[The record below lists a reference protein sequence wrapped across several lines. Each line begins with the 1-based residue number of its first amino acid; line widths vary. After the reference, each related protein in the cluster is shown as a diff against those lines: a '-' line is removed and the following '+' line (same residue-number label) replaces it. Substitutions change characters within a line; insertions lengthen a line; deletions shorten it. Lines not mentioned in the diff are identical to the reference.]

1 VYTSGL
7 IFPILLGFYRD
18 SLKLNKEGAIAA
30 MVVGGGLALIG
41 KLMGWSL
48 LGLPAGLYGFFL
60 SGLVLVAGSRMV
72 RFVKALP

>member
-1 VYTSGL
+1 
-7 IFPILLGFYRD
+7 
-18 SLKLNKEGAIAA
+18 
-30 MVVGGGLALIG
+30 LALIG